1 MPLELAAAQIP
12 KRRKLPTATS
22 AGLRARKR
30 VIPFSAHTP
39 NQSAAM
45 GLAPAAA
52 LVSAPPNT
60 PNGFSERGAS

>member
-1 MPLELAAAQIP
+1 MPLELAAAKIP

-22 AGLRARKR
+22 AGLRARMR
-30 VIPFSAHTP
+30 VVRFPAHTP

-45 GLAPAAA
+45 GLTLAAA